1 MIFSK
6 PTYGSGKRELT
17 QIAFGGYNH
26 TRSASEGEL
35 YDMKNLTSAD
45 YPILSVRPPR
55 GLYETEGSADRILG
69 YSIYDD
75 YICRVVYNLLY
86 DSVGLTINNINT
98 GKYYNFSLGDKDTRE
113 RTFTFLNDYMILFPD
128 KKYIKLS
135 ELNDD
140 DDDKMFLYDMEA
152 SVPSVATIGE
162 GTYGGVSA
170 EANTITFP
178 EDVKL
183 PDFAVGDAVTI
194 SGCVVT
200 ENNKT
205 AIIEEID
212 GNKLIFLEDC
222 FKMPEGE
229 TEYTEKK
236 ITVARL
242 VPDLDYLCGHSN
254 RLYGCKGDTIYVSKL
269 GNPLVWYNYEGSAG
283 AWTSDV
289 GSPGDFTACFSYGSY
304 VYFFKEETVYKLYGY
319 RPDNFQL
326 STSAT
331 LGVKAGSAKSLAVA
345 SEILFYHSRTGIMAY
360 TGGSPSL
367 ISSNFGDIKYKNA
380 VGGSDGVNYYVSLED
395 DKGIRTLFKYDTLHG
410 IWMKEDDINAHD
422 IFFDKRLYFATTDGD
437 LYTADKSFD
446 NGQYILPEVRSF
458 AEFGDFYT
466 SLDKK
471 VMSRLYAR
479 LELEAEATVEILIK
493 FDSGEWE
500 TLTSVTGEGKRVV
513 TVPIVPRRCNHYRIK
528 LQGIGTWRLYALS
541 REGYTAS
548 KK

>member
-45 YPILSVRPPR
+45 YPVLSVRPPR
-55 GLYETEGSADRILG
+55 ILVGEGGGGGTLLG
-69 YSIYDD
+69 YRVYDG
-75 YICRVVYNLLY
+75 YICEVSYSNDNGNVY
-86 DSVGLTINNINT
+86 
-98 GKYYNFSLGDKDTRE
+98 FSIGEYGTDRHFDFIIAKNDTRD
-113 RTFTFLNDYMILFPD
+113 RTFTFMGDYMIIFPD

-135 ELNDD
+135 SLADNPV
-140 DDDKMFLYDMEA
+140 LCDMEISISSSA
-152 SVPSVATIGE
+152 VIGN
-162 GTYGGVSA
+162 GTYGGIEA
-170 EANTITFP
+170 MANTVTFP
-178 EDVKL
+178 EGAVL
-183 PDFAVGDAVTI
+183 PDFSVGDAVTI
-194 SGCVVT
+194 SGCST
-200 ENNKT
+200 PENNKT

-212 GNKLIFLEDC
+212 GNKLIFLENC
-222 FKMPEGE
+222 FVIPEGE
-229 TEYTEKK
+229 SEYTEEK
-236 ITVARL
+236 ITLSRKI
-242 VPDLDYLCGHSN
+242 PDLDYLCEHQN
-254 RLYGCKGDTIYVSKL
+254 RLYGCRGDTVYVSKL

-326 STSAT
+326 STSAA
-331 LGVKAGSAKSLAVA
+331 LGVKEGSAKSLAVA

-395 DKGIRTLFKYDTLHG
+395 EEGKRSLFKFDVLRS
-410 IWMKEDDINAHD
+410 IWMKEDDIDAHD
-422 IFFDKRLYFATTDGD
+422 IFFDGRMYIATNDRVLYALGD
-437 LYTADKSFD
+437 PLEYDV
-446 NGQYILPEVRSF
+446 GQEYMFRSF

-479 LELEAEATVEILIK
+479 FEIDDDAMVDIYIK
-493 FDSGEWE
+493 VDSGKWE
-500 TLTSVTGEGKRVV
+500 KLTSVTGEGKRVV
-513 TVPIVPRRCNHYRIK
+513 TVPIVPRRCDHYRIK